1 MQVEVRNNNIEGA
14 LRILKK
20 KLLQENTFNE
30 LKRKEYFESRGAKR
44 RRERGAA
51 KRRYKRETTKQKIEL
66 GY

>member
-1 MQVEVRNNNIEGA
+1 MKVEVRNNNIEGA

-30 LKRKEYFESRGAKR
+30 LKRKEYFEYRGTKR

-51 KRRYKRETTKQKIEL
+51 KRRYKREMTKRKIEL

>member
-30 LKRKEYFESRGAKR
+30 LKRKEYFESRGTKR
-44 RRERGAA
+44 RRERGTA
-51 KRRYKRETTKQKIEL
+51 KRRYKRETTKRKIEL